1 MMNYVEESVKDGNQA
16 ETIAWRNDV
25 GDLAAVSLIGRRGF
39 FHRELQRG
47 GIDLL
52 QGEVFRV
59 ADVLFGNREASPA
72 ELGQCHVH
80 GNFYLSGIEQIESPS
95 WSGERGAH
103 LGRLYFFDLHTRRQI
118 FHADRNLVSHLD
130 RSEERRVGK
139 ECRCRG

>member
-52 QGEVFRV
+52 
-59 ADVLFGNREASPA
+59 
-72 ELGQCHVH
+72 
-80 GNFYLSGIEQIESPS
+80 
-95 WSGERGAH
+95 
-103 LGRLYFFDLHTRRQI
+103 
-118 FHADRNLVSHLD
+118 
-130 RSEERRVGK
+130 
-139 ECRCRG
+139 